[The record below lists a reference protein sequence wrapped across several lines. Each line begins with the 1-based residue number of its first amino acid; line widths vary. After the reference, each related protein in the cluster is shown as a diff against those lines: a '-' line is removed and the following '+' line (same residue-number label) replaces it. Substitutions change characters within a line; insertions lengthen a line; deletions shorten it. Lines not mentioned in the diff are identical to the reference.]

1 MDAHELVTKLG
12 FPIFAA
18 LSIAGAFWVIVR
30 WLMNTLSNSIDGL
43 AELIRTA
50 QQEQLTILVRLI
62 DRVRFLEDGITRVEM
77 ITRTAHDLKQEWDR
91 VGKADKRD
99 PQ

>member
-1 MDAHELVTKLG
+1 MDAHELITKLG

-18 LSIAGAFWVIVR
+18 LSISGAFWVIVR
-30 WLMNTLSNSIDGL
+30 WLMNNL
-43 AELIRTA
+43 AKAIEDLEEQLRTT

-77 ITRTAHDLKQEWDR
+77 ITRTTHELKQEWDR
-91 VGKADKRD
+91 VGRANKGDSK
-99 PQ
+99 